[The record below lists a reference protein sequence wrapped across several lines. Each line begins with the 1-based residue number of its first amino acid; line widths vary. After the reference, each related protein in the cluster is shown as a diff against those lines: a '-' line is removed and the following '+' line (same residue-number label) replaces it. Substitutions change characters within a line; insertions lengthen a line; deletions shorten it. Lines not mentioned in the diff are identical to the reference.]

1 MKKTLRSMMENSCPD
16 VLNAIVSVR
25 RRRMFRQRF
34 SSLHEEVR
42 QRLYP
47 NGAEV
52 AVRSGPFQGM
62 RYLDEIVWGSVTPRW
77 LGCYEWELHGAVRQI
92 LDRGYKTI
100 IDVGCAEGYY
110 AVGLALRIPSAKV
123 FAFDTDFISRGQLSR
138 LARLNHVERRVKPGS
153 YCSHADLDAI
163 AAPGSLVVC
172 DIEGFEQQLL
182 DPVSAASLLR
192 SDILVE
198 VHDAGAG
205 LATIEQTLYSRF
217 RGTHV
222 IERIVAE
229 QRSRWVE
236 ENGPKAG
243 LPRDLLIAA
252 CDEGRNDGQVWL
264 WMQTGREASLT
275 A

>member
-1 MKKTLRSMMENSCPD
+1 MKKALRSMMEKSCPE

-34 SSLHEEVR
+34 AGLQKEVR

-62 RYLDEIVWGSVTPRW
+62 RYLDEIVWGSVIPRW
-77 LGCYEWELHGAVRQI
+77 LGCYEWELHGAVRRI

-100 IDVGCAEGYY
+100 IDLGCAEGYY
-110 AVGLALRIPSAKV
+110 AVGLALKIPSAKV
-123 FAFDTDFISRGQLSR
+123 FAFDTDFISRRQLSR
-138 LARLNHVERRVKPGS
+138 LARLNHVEKRVQPGS
-153 YCSHADLDAI
+153 YCSHADLEAI
-163 AAPGSLVVC
+163 ASPGSLVVC

-182 DPVSAASLLR
+182 DPANAASLLR

-198 VHDAGAG
+198 VHDAGTGPAR
-205 LATIEQTLYSRF
+205 IEETLYRRF
-217 RGTHV
+217 RGSHA

-236 ENGPKAG
+236 ENGPQTG

-252 CDEGRNDGQVWL
+252 CNEERNDGQVWL
-264 WMQTGREASLT
+264 WMQTSREASGT

>member
-1 MKKTLRSMMENSCPD
+1 MEGCAAGMKKTLRSMMENSCPD

-110 AVGLALRIPSAKV
+110 AVGLALGSVLDLGPRAGIFSALV
-123 FAFDTDFISRGQLSR
+123 AAAVLQVVINVGISC
-138 LARLNHVERRVKPGS
+138 S
-153 YCSHADLDAI
+153 Y
-163 AAPGSLVVC
+163 
-172 DIEGFEQQLL
+172 
-182 DPVSAASLLR
+182 R
-192 SDILVE
+192 
-198 VHDAGAG
+198 
-205 LATIEQTLYSRF
+205 
-217 RGTHV
+217 
-222 IERIVAE
+222 
-229 QRSRWVE
+229 
-236 ENGPKAG
+236 
-243 LPRDLLIAA
+243 
-252 CDEGRNDGQVWL
+252 
-264 WMQTGREASLT
+264 
-275 A
+275 